1 MNKQEE
7 LFPKRDE
14 LIKAAHKNIHDG
26 YVGMNDAVSLPEG
39 QIDELQ
45 PFESVEQDEEMVSIE
60 WDGKLMDFV
69 VAKQSLELIVLG
81 EPCAQKRHRSVR
93 MGKFNRQYDPSA
105 ADKGDFLS
113 IVQKHAPETP
123 YAVPLQLDLRFYFT
137 RPKSHY
143 KSGKNAH
150 LLKDSPPEY
159 HTSRPDADNLIKFV
173 MDALNKIYWKD
184 DSYIV
189 SLNVQKMY
197 SENPRTEIELTI
209 I

>member
-1 MNKQEE
+1 MKQEE
-7 LFPKRDE
+7 LFKLDTTEPIKDVAALPKGVTDKLE
-14 LIKAAHKNIHDG
+14 
-26 YVGMNDAVSLPEG
+26 
-39 QIDELQ
+39 
-45 PFESVEQDEEMVSIE
+45 PFESVDPYNPLIATSPQQYMEQVKRGLVYIGSVNVNPTQFI
-60 WDGKLMDFV
+60 
-69 VAKQSLELIVLG
+69 SLQVLG
-81 EPCAQKRHRSVR
+81 EPTAQKRHRSVR

-123 YAVPLQLDLRFYFT
+123 HAIPLQLDLRFYFT
-137 RPKSHY
+137 RPKAHY

-150 LLKDSPPEY
+150 LLKDNPPEY
-159 HTSRPDADNLIKFV
+159 HTSRPDCDNLCKFV

-189 SLNVQKMY
+189 SLTVQKLY